1 MYQAADYP
9 AQTHM
14 EPKPPT
20 PLDSPDGEQRIA
32 DLTGM
37 TPESSQ
43 TYMDFHTGMRWLR
56 RDPE

>member
-1 MYQAADYP
+1 
-9 AQTHM
+9 M

-20 PLDSPDGEQRIA
+20 PLDNPDGEQRIA

-37 TPESSQ
+37 TPESAR
-43 TYMDFHTGMRWLR
+43 TFMDFHTGMRWLR